1 MVEILTA
8 DYMPESTE
16 NLIRRAEQILSCPD
30 PELYPIIPYS
40 RSGFGFM
47 TPIYSTSST
56 YPIYSPSIRSL
67 APSCNRIEVK
77 NVITVTD
84 SSIIICTGAATGTC
98 PGIPPSC
105 PVGVSPTDYVNM
117 IATVTALVAQTDV
130 KIAFE
135 YLLNDA
141 PVTTEVTVSL
151 TAGSNTIYAFPA
163 NVQYSPDTTLSLFG
177 ARVTKY

>member
-16 NLIRRAEQILSCPD
+16 NLIRRAEQILSNLEIHPKVD
-30 PELYPIIPYS
+30 DIIPYS

-47 TPIYSTSST
+47 TYPT
-56 YPIYSPSIRSL
+56 YPTYVPSIRSL

-77 NVITVTD
+77 NTITVTD
-84 SSIIICTGAATGTC
+84 SSIIICTGTTTGTC

-105 PVGVSPTDYVNM
+105 TVGVSPNDYVNM
-117 IATVTALVAQTDV
+117 VATVTALVAQTGV

-135 YLLNDA
+135 YLLSDI
-141 PVTTEVTVSL
+141 PTTTEVTVNL

-163 NVQYSPDTTLSLFG
+163 NVQYTSDTTLSLFG